1 MPNMPNPFG
10 MTVPKKITREEL
22 INAIRQDI
30 VGELEAIFLYDAHA
44 QATDDPRAKKILEDI
59 RDEEREHV
67 GELMTLLNIL
77 DPEEARLFSNGKE
90 EVKEMMA
97 ELEIEMPEN
106 EIELEESSEPKS
118 VGSLLNE

>member
-10 MTVPKKITREEL
+10 MNVPRKITKEEL
-22 INAIRQDI
+22 INAVRQDI

-44 QATDDPRAKKILEDI
+44 QATDDIRAKKILEDI

-77 DPEEARLFSNGKE
+77 DPNEARLFANGKE
-90 EVKEMMA
+90 EVKEMME
-97 ELEIEMPEN
+97 ELELEMPKD
-106 EIELEESSEPKS
+106 EIKLEMEKDPKS
-118 VGSLLNE
+118 VGSLMKE

>member
-10 MTVPKKITREEL
+10 MKIPEKISKQEL

-77 DPEEARLFSNGKE
+77 DPNEAKLFSNGQE
-90 EVKEMMA
+90 EVKEMME
-97 ELEIEMPEN
+97 ELGLEMPKDNINLEN
-106 EIELEESSEPKS
+106 EEIKS
-118 VGSLLNE
+118 IGSLIEK

>member
-10 MTVPKKITREEL
+10 MTIPKKITKEEL

-44 QATDDPRAKKILEDI
+44 KATDDPRAKKILEDI

-77 DPEEARLFSNGKE
+77 DPNEAELFANGKE
-90 EVKEMMA
+90 EVKEMME
-97 ELEIEMPEN
+97 ELGLEMPKE
-106 EIELEESSEPKS
+106 EIDLDTDDGPKS
-118 VGSLLNE
+118 IGSLVEE

>member
-10 MTVPKKITREEL
+10 MNVPKKITKEEL
-22 INAIRQDI
+22 INAVRQDI

-44 QATDDPRAKKILEDI
+44 QATDDIRAKKILEDI

-77 DPEEARLFSNGKE
+77 DPNEARLFTNGKE
-90 EVKEMMA
+90 EVKEMME
-97 ELEIEMPEN
+97 ELEIEMPKE
-106 EIELEESSEPKS
+106 EIQLETEKDPKS
-118 VGSLLNE
+118 VGSLVEE

>member
-10 MTVPKKITREEL
+10 MKIPEKITKEEL

-30 VGELEAIFLYDAHA
+30 IGELEAIFLYDAHA

-59 RDEEREHV
+59 RDEERQHV

-77 DPEEARLFSNGKE
+77 DPNEAKLFKE
-90 EVKEMMA
+90 GQKEVQEMME
-97 ELEIEMPEN
+97 ELGMERPDSNID
-106 EIELEESSEPKS
+106 LEEEKIKT
-118 VGSLLNE
+118 VGSLIKE

>member
-1 MPNMPNPFG
+1 MPQMPNPFG
-10 MTVPKKITREEL
+10 MKIPKKITKEEL
-22 INAIRQDI
+22 IQAIRQDI

-77 DPEEARLFSNGKE
+77 DPREAELFANGKE
-90 EVKEMMA
+90 EVKEMME
-97 ELEIEMPEN
+97 ELNIEMPKK
-106 EIELEESSEPKS
+106 EIDLSDKEPKT
-118 VGSLLNE
+118 VGSLINK

>member
-10 MTVPKKITREEL
+10 MKIPEKITKQEL

-77 DPEEARLFSNGKE
+77 DPNEAQLFSNGQE
-90 EVKEMMA
+90 EVKEMME
-97 ELEIEMPEN
+97 ELGLEMPKDNINLDN
-106 EIELEESSEPKS
+106 EEIKS
-118 VGSLLNE
+118 VGSLIEK